1 VKRLAALFAGP
12 GPRKTGVKQI
22 VCLANSRKR
31 DGRCVA
37 GKERTANG
45 YRAWIRPISER
56 KSGSVSE
63 WEQRC
68 QDGTDTQLLDVIEVS
83 IVGTP
88 PTTYQS
94 ENWQFVRRRP
104 WKRVDRV
111 GWDEL
116 PKLADDPDTL
126 WLNGD
131 SSAGG
136 VNDRVAFAATDE
148 LRTSL
153 YLLRLDDLA
162 LHVSA
167 PRVRFG
173 DSKRRVQAS
182 FTHRGV
188 GYRFWVTDFAVED
201 AYRAGPDG
209 DFPIGECFATV
220 SLADPYEG
228 YCYKLVAALMIP
240 GSSE

>member
-1 VKRLAALFAGP
+1 
-12 GPRKTGVKQI
+12 VKQI

-37 GKERTANG
+37 GKERTVKG
-45 YRAWIRPISER
+45 YGAWIRPISER
-56 KSGSVSE
+56 QNGSVSE
-63 WEQRC
+63 WQQRC
-68 QDGTDTQLLDVIEVS
+68 QDGGDTQLLDVIEVS
-83 IVGTP
+83 IVGARSATC
-88 PTTYQS
+88 QS
-94 ENWQFVRRRP
+94 ENWQFDRRRP

-111 GWDEL
+111 AWDAL
-116 PKLADDPDTL
+116 PGLADDPETL

-136 VNDRVAFAATDE
+136 LNDRVVVAATQE
-148 LRTSL
+148 LHTSL
-153 YLLRLDDLA
+153 YLLRVDDLT

-167 PRVRFG
+167 PRARFG

-201 AYRAGPDG
+201 TYLAGPDG
-209 DFPIGECFATV
+209 DFPIGQCFATV
-220 SLADPYEG
+220 SLAEPYED
-228 YCYKLVAALMIP
+228 YCYKLMAALMIP
-240 GSSE
+240 GSSG